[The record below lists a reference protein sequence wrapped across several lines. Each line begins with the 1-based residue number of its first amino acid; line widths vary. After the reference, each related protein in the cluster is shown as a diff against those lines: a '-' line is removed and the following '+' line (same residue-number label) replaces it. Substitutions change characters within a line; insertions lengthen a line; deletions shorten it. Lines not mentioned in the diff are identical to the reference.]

1 MGDAVERA
9 RRELR
14 RIAEDFAPAVLASS
28 LGPEDMVLT
37 DLIDRHELPIG
48 VFTLDTGRLHQETH
62 DLLQIARRRYRV
74 AIDVYVPNSTDIEV
88 YVAAHGTNG
97 FYDAV
102 PLRLECCRLRKVEP
116 LKRAIAGQRAW
127 VTGQRRGQSLT
138 RTALPLEEWDAEN
151 GLHKFNPLAE
161 WSGDEVWA
169 YIRAHRVP
177 HNALHARGFPSI
189 GCAPCTRAVS
199 AGEDIRAGR
208 WWWESANGRECGLHP
223 RRGRDE

>member
-1 MGDAVERA
+1 
-9 RRELR
+9 
-14 RIAEDFAPAVLASS
+14 
-28 LGPEDMVLT
+28 
-37 DLIDRHELPIG
+37 
-48 VFTLDTGRLHQETH
+48 
-62 DLLQIARRRYRV
+62 
-74 AIDVYVPNSTDIEV
+74 
-88 YVAAHGTNG
+88 
-97 FYDAV
+97 
-102 PLRLECCRLRKVEP
+102 LRKVEP
-116 LKRAIAGQRAW
+116 LKRAIAGKRAW

-208 WWWESANGRECGLHP
+208 WWWESADGKECGLHP
-223 RRGRDE
+223 RQGRDE